1 MYGVKDSFENKRRV
15 RRKEGS
21 QRRQLDQSWTKVWSS
36 DLLYFGLSLLV
47 HYYSLSSLYDAT
59 QASPPLLIRL
69 VYIVSNHIGTFCK
82 KYEEGR
88 EEVNVV

>member
-1 MYGVKDSFENKRRV
+1 MELRTVLRTKDESEGRKEVKDV
-15 RRKEGS
+15 
-21 QRRQLDQSWTKVWSS
+21 SWTKVGPKYGVRIFCILGPS
-36 DLLYFGLSLLV
+36 LSLGSFLP
-47 HYYSLSSLYDAT
+47 LSSLYDAT